1 MSSNSPSPL
10 RFIIVG
16 EGIGGLAAA
25 LALSKAGHYVIV
37 LEGAPKILEI
47 GAGIQVAPNMLRV
60 LDSWG
65 IGEEARQVGM
75 KVQQVQV
82 LRWQD
87 GAKLSVTAVDHGH
100 GEQIV
105 VHRGELHTALL
116 KAAKQSP
123 HVVIREDSLVVDTNL
138 NHASVRLRNGEIVS
152 GDVIIGADGIKSMI
166 RGRLLGENSDVA
178 MPTGDSVFRLQLPR
192 ELMESDPILSQYLD
206 GNVVRRWIGPDRHV
220 VAYPVRNKRTY
231 NIAMAHPDRG
241 GLDES
246 WTRPGSRDDM
256 LREFQGW
263 HTDLVRMLEL
273 VPDEEILAWKLCSHP
288 PLKTWVYKS
297 CALLGDACHPML
309 PYVAQ
314 GAAQAVEDAA
324 TLGIIFSKVTAKS
337 QITKALEVYER
348 VRKERAETVQSFGM
362 ANRKVL
368 HLHDGPEQVTR
379 DHLFAIGAAPD
390 RWVDKE
396 TRRFLWDWDLVAATE
411 QACDEFLQFGDA
423 EPHRFHERL

>member
-1 MSSNSPSPL
+1 MNSSSRSPPPL

-16 EGIGGLAAA
+16 LEGIGGLAAA
-25 LALSKAGHYVIV
+25 LALSKAGHYVTV

-47 GAGIQVAPNMLRV
+47 GAGIQVAPNMLRI
-60 LDSWG
+60 LDSWD
-65 IGEEARQVGM
+65 IGKEARQVGM
-75 KVQQVQV
+75 KVEQVQV

-87 GAKLSVTAVDHGH
+87 GAKLSVTTVDHGH

-105 VHRGELHTALL
+105 VHRGELHTSLL
-116 KAAKQSP
+116 RAAKQSP
-123 HVVIREDSLVVDTNL
+123 HVVIRENSLVVDANL
-138 NHASVRLRNGEIVS
+138 DHASVRLHTGELVT
-152 GDVIIGADGIKSMI
+152 GDVLIGADGIKSMI
-166 RGRLLGENSDVA
+166 RGKLLGDSADVA
-178 MPTGDSVFRLQLPR
+178 IPTGDSVFRLQLPR
-192 ELMESDPILSQYLD
+192 EVMESDPTLIQYLD

-246 WTRPGSRDDM
+246 WTRPGSREDM
-256 LREFQGW
+256 LQEFQGW

-288 PLKTWVYKS
+288 PLKTWVS
-297 CALLGDACHPML
+297 QRSALIGDACHPML

-324 TLGIIFSKVTAKS
+324 ALGIIFSKVTTKK
-337 QITKALEVYER
+337 QITKALEIYER
-348 VRKERAETVQSFGM
+348 VRKERAETVQSYGT

-368 HLHDGPEQVTR
+368 HLHDGAEQVTR

-411 QACDEFLQFGDA
+411 QACDGMAPIHITEYA
-423 EPHRFHERL
+423 S